1 LSKQDD
7 FDQGETNMHGQ
18 HGARQSIGTQIAQ
31 IWADVTFAQ
40 GRFAEVN
47 RPWVARPASQ
57 R

>member
-1 LSKQDD
+1 
-7 FDQGETNMHGQ
+7 MHGQ